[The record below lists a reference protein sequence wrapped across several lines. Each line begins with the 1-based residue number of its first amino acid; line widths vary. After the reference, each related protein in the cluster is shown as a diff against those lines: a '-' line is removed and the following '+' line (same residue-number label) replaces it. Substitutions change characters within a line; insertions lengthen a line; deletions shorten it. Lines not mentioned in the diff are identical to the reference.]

1 MEIRKYQAH
10 QILYIIRHNM
20 RDLPDG
26 KYGNESIVPELRG
39 KNTELISRGKTPK
52 EVNQYRKE
60 LEKEIFQYKRKNLI
74 HAVNVII
81 QCPDDCPPEEETR
94 FFQTCYQFW
103 KNRLPM
109 GERCIIQAAIH
120 RDEIVKAADGR
131 RISHNHMHLSFVP
144 AVPDTKHE
152 GYKYK
157 LSAYVLTKKTVLKTL
172 HPDLQKYLD
181 EAGVHA
187 TVFKKNKDG
196 HTLSLSVAALKE
208 ITKLTGISLS
218 DSITVENLA
227 DLINK
232 SIKNEQIINKLQDE
246 LSLKSSTLNSLAVEN
261 TALQKEL
268 SDLKKQLSIVPKTHK
283 RTFSWDKPM
292 DIKNQEV
299 TQ

>member
-1 MEIRKYQAH
+1 MEIRKYQSH
-10 QILYIIRHNM
+10 QILHIIRHNM

-74 HAVNVII
+74 HSVSVII
-81 QCPDDCPPEEETR
+81 QCPDDCPTEEESK

-103 KNRLPM
+103 ANRLPM

-157 LSAYVLTKKTVLKTL
+157 LSAYELTKKTVLKTL

-187 TVFKKNKDG
+187 TVYRKSQGG
-196 HTLSLSVAALKE
+196 HTLKLSVAELKK
-208 ITKLTGISLS
+208 ITELTGTALS
-218 DSITVENLA
+218 GSITVENLA

-232 SIKNEQIINKLQDE
+232 SIKNEQIISKLQDE
-246 LSLKSSTLNSLAVEN
+246 LSLKSSTLNSLVSEN

-268 SDLKKQLSIVPKTHK
+268 SDLKKQLSIAPKTHK
-283 RTFSWDKPM
+283 RIFSWDQPKE
-292 DIKNQEV
+292 IRNQEV
-299 TQ
+299 TR